1 MSIKVI
7 IADDSMFLRKKISD
21 ILLTDNSINII
32 GYASNGKEA
41 VEMVKDFHPNVLLL
55 DLLMP
60 EMNGLDAFE
69 RIMNNVPTPTIIL
82 SSISPQT
89 MDASIQA
96 LLMGAFDYIIKP
108 SGLEA
113 KDLPKFQE
121 ELINKVHSASQSQI
135 KKVYESDDLTHKKM
149 YLRQELVNDTFKF
162 GEYLNKLEPID
173 KSIDTEEKTSKP
185 NDSII
190 VKSKRETILQEEPK
204 IPKIINNV
212 DKKDQVIPLIAEADK
227 NFKVIPEEK
236 SESKLKY
243 DSSNQTNSIIEK
255 KITLEHKV
263 KNKNKLRKLVLVKNK
278 KEFNELNEKKSR
290 LTGEQKYLKAESVL
304 DSRIISDVYLT
315 TNIIV
320 LGASVGGPRTLRT
333 ILKEIPKDLS
343 CPLLIVQ
350 HLNANFIN
358 TFVNTLRN
366 DCSIKIKVAEDG
378 ELIQSGI
385 AYISPGEKHMEIS
398 IKNGIPHIKTYIG
411 TPIHHCIPSIDVLF
425 YSAARIYRNR
435 AMGIILTG
443 MGEDGV
449 EGLRAIKNNGGR
461 TIAESEETCVLYGM
475 PKFAANRGYADFII
489 PNYEVKNY
497 IMNFAKFNK

>member
-243 DSSNQTNSIIEK
+243 DSSNQTNTIIEK
-255 KITLEHKV
+255 K
-263 KNKNKLRKLVLVKNK
+263 NK
-278 KEFNELNEKKSR
+278 S
-290 LTGEQKYLKAESVL
+290 
-304 DSRIISDVYLT
+304 
-315 TNIIV
+315 
-320 LGASVGGPRTLRT
+320 GA
-333 ILKEIPKDLS
+333 
-343 CPLLIVQ
+343 
-350 HLNANFIN
+350 
-358 TFVNTLRN
+358 
-366 DCSIKIKVAEDG
+366 
-378 ELIQSGI
+378 
-385 AYISPGEKHMEIS
+385 
-398 IKNGIPHIKTYIG
+398 
-411 TPIHHCIPSIDVLF
+411 
-425 YSAARIYRNR
+425 
-435 AMGIILTG
+435 
-443 MGEDGV
+443 
-449 EGLRAIKNNGGR
+449 
-461 TIAESEETCVLYGM
+461 
-475 PKFAANRGYADFII
+475 
-489 PNYEVKNY
+489 
-497 IMNFAKFNK
+497 